1 MYLVFKVFF
10 EHPLYDRQQIMFWRI
25 LFGVVGIFIAKNL
38 GTSIPYQEENTKAKA
53 ERSSEQKSEEGKYFF
68 F

>member
-1 MYLVFKVFF
+1 MYLVFTVFF
-10 EHPLYDRQQIMFWRI
+10 KYLLYDRQQIMFWRI

-53 ERSSEQKSEEGKYFF
+53 ERSSEQKSEGKYFF
-68 F
+68 FN